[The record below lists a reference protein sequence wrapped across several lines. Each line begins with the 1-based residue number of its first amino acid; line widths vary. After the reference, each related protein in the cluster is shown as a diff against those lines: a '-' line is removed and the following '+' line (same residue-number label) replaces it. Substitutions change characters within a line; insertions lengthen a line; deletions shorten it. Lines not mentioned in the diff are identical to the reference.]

1 MATFEVDCTTY
12 CDCIAEAETPS
23 EKCICWSGLECV
35 LITPTSADCITEEDI
50 PSGDTFSWGDGSAV
64 IGCSRC
70 GCVPFAGSSTCSG
83 DGWQVDASGQPYEYC
98 GCDAAGTSVAAYAF
112 EACVDCITPSM
123 NVNIGAA
130 VAVCSPCDFAGNTI
144 TCTASCMDP
153 PFNNLFE
160 CEENDSPPPILSVC
174 CLQEATVTNIC
185 SCFNGINCWDE
196 CCQCCGGMQST
207 CEDGS
212 VATLMML
219 TEYLKTPAVVTRGKK
234 RIVNLKDYQNQLLA
248 INSIAKMYLSS
259 KNKFKALLDNKSI
272 DKFLEQFSEKSE
284 LYEFFYRRF
293 KTDIDKNRQEI
304 EVVGNKMKIPLPN
317 GKSVILG
324 KNATKRILDKKELTP
339 ADKKMF
345 KTCGSCAKRKNMLKK
360 RKI

>member
-35 LITPTSADCITEEDI
+35 LITPTSADCLSDDDFA
-50 PSGDTFSWGDGSAV
+50 PSGFVWGDGSLV

-70 GCVPFAGSSTCSG
+70 GCVPFASSSSCSSS
-83 DGWQVDASGQPYEYC
+83 GWQVDPDGQPYEYC
-98 GCDAAGTSVAAYAF
+98 GCDPDESGVYRF
-112 EACVDCITPSM
+112 EACVDCTTPSM
-123 NVNIGAA
+123 NVYIGEAT
-130 VAVCSPCDFAGNTI
+130 AVCSPCDFAGNTI
-144 TCTASCMDP
+144 TCTATCTTP
-153 PFNNLFE
+153 TPFFNFFE
-160 CEENDSPPPILSVC
+160 CGEPDTSPLVLSVC

-212 VATLMML
+212 VTTLMML
-219 TEYLKTPAVVTRGKK
+219 AEYLKTPAVVTRGKK

-248 INSIAKMYLSS
+248 INSIARMYLSS
-259 KNKFKALLDNKSI
+259 KNDFKSLLDNKSI